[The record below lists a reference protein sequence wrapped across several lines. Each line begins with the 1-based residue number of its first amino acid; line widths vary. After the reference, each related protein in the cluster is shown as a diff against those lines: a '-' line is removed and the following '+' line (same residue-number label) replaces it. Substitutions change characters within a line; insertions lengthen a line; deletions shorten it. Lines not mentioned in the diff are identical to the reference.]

1 MNLLAS
7 FQLLGPSHLAV
18 LFLTATLP
26 IILILW
32 VRKQPE
38 VRRTICW
45 SLAAILLL
53 NKAAVL
59 TYACVHN
66 TVPWTQ
72 RLPMQLCD
80 WVTFIT
86 AAALLIDNR
95 TLRELAYF
103 WGLAGTLQATLTP
116 DLAFDFPEFYFFT
129 FNISHSGIIIS
140 VFFIVFSLGLKPTTM
155 SLVRSFLWLQV
166 YLAAALGC
174 NWLLD
179 ENYGYLCR
187 KPVNPSLM
195 DYLGEW
201 PWYILSLEML
211 ALAFFVLLWAPFA
224 VCRQLKTQKEPPP
237 AIDK

>member
-1 MNLLAS
+1 MHHLAT
-7 FQLLGPSHLAV
+7 FQLLGPSHLTV
-18 LFLTATLP
+18 LFLTAAIPVAL
-26 IILILW
+26 IILARRHPGS
-32 VRKQPE
+32 VRP
-38 VRRTICW
+38 ICW
-45 SLAAILLL
+45 SLAAVLLL
-53 NKAAVL
+53 NKVAVL
-59 TYACVHN
+59 TYACVYN
-66 TVPWTQ
+66 TVPWSQ

-140 VFFIVFSLGLKPTTM
+140 VFFILFALGLKPAGM

-166 YLAAALGC
+166 YLVSALAV
-174 NWLLD
+174 NWLLN

-187 KPVNPSLM
+187 KPRNPSLM
-195 DYLGEW
+195 DYLGDW
-201 PWYILSLEML
+201 PWYLLSLEAL
-211 ALAFFVLLWAPFA
+211 ALLFFILLWAPFA
-224 VCRQLKTQKEPPP
+224 LHSRLKTP
-237 AIDK
+237 